1 MKDKEIE
8 KSRYDL
14 RAQKLLSVETDQ
26 MNREYSLTNLPL
38 DLRFPYTSF
47 RDVLNKRISQ
57 KSQVL
62 EIAAGTG
69 AVTEWLINTGGD
81 ITSTDISTYSVKFLN
96 KKYRNVKRFKA
107 IEADM
112 EALPFHAEK
121 FDIVVC
127 AGGLSYGDN
136 IVTRNEIF
144 RVLKA
149 DGSFICIDSLNHN
162 PIFRA
167 NRFLHY
173 LRGNRSRNTLLRM
186 PTLKLIDG
194 YEEKFGSVERS
205 FFGSLSWLFPV
216 LRTIFG
222 ESKSSNLGRW
232 FDTSFSVKRSAFKF
246 IMIAKKNNLE
256 INR

>member
-8 KSRYDL
+8 KLRYDV
-14 RAQKLLSVETDQ
+14 RAQKLLSAETHQ
-26 MNREYSLTNLPL
+26 TNREYSLTKLPL
-38 DLRFPYTSF
+38 DLRLPYTLF
-47 RDVLNKRISQ
+47 RDALNERISQ

-69 AVTEWLINTGGD
+69 GVTEWLVNTGGD
-81 ITSTDISTYSVKFLN
+81 ITSTDISLYSVKFLN

-107 IEADM
+107 LEADM
-112 EALPFHAEK
+112 EALPFPAEK

-149 DGSFICIDSLNHN
+149 NGSFICIDSLNHN
-162 PIFRA
+162 PIFKA

-186 PTLKLIDG
+186 PTLALIDV
-194 YEEKFGSVERS
+194 YEEKFGSVEKS

-216 LRTIFG
+216 LRIVLG
-222 ESKSSNLGRW
+222 ESKSSNFGKW
-232 FDTSFSVKRSAFKF
+232 FDAKFSVKKSAFKF
-246 IMIAKKNNLE
+246 IMIAKKN
-256 INR
+256 